1 MAVTPGR
8 LKSISA
14 HTDNAHQSERLRPQ
28 RTFRVLVH
36 VSHDVDLSLAART
49 RTTSS
54 QLFQRDVTFRAIV
67 PANREFFTN
76 LLNIQRLHRS
86 SLSTLPCLRPS
97 SRCPSAWLHKY

>member
-1 MAVTPGR
+1 MAVAPDR
-8 LKSISA
+8 LKSIA
-14 HTDNAHQSERLRPQ
+14 THPDNAHQSERFRPQ
-28 RTFRVLVH
+28 WTLGVLVH
-36 VSHDVDLSLAART
+36 VSHDVDLSLAARA

-54 QLFQRDVTFRAIV
+54 QLFQREVTFRAIV